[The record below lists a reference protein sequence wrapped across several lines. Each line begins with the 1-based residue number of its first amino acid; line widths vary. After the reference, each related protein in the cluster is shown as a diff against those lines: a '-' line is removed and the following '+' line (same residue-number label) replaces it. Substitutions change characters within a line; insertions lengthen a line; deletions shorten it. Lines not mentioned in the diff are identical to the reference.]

1 MTTEQARV
9 ESEEAATTTLK
20 PRQHVVVDDS
30 DLETEQ
36 QRQRVIELSKTILE
50 NDQQLESEEGEGDA
64 VQRPKKSLTSSGSSG
79 KLNTIFVSVFK
90 HIPTSQKCF
99 KNHIFDIRIKTMP
112 HLFAFYFSSIRRS
125 RTAQAT
131 YHFHQHRRSY
141 KVIHITP
148 TYLNEKISF
157 LTFFLF
163 FSDGVS
169 SKEDDFSLRRRTRG
183 SGAIAAVVISL
194 LAVLLVGAFIIG
206 IRNLNLSL

>member
-79 KLNTIFVSVFK
+79 KLNPVVVVSV
-90 HIPTSQKCF
+90 IYISTSQSYECY
-99 KNHIFDIRIKTMP
+99 KNH
-112 HLFAFYFSSIRRS
+112 FYHTFLPPISLASEGVELPR
-125 RTAQAT
+125 Q
-131 YHFHQHRRSY
+131 
-141 KVIHITP
+141 HITSIN
-148 TYLNEKISF
+148 T
-157 LTFFLF
+157 
-163 FSDGVS
+163 DAV
-169 SKEDDFSLRRRTRG
+169 TR
-183 SGAIAAVVISL
+183 
-194 LAVLLVGAFIIG
+194 
-206 IRNLNLSL
+206 